1 MTIVIIVVTNGLTG
15 EDYLLF
21 GMWKVKMNDKDD
33 HESCDGDVGVGDVD
47 ACDDK
52 DDHDSCEGA
61 TEGEDDSDIIWYTEY
76 DDDDCGYDDGNVDGD
91 DHDSC
96 DGEGEDDTDGTRD
109 IKYDSDNWGYD
120 EGSDDRDDHE
130 SCDGATEGVDGSEGI
145 ERTERDNDDC
155 AYEDDNDDGD
165 DQESC
170 DGFGDEVYNLEVI
183 FESDDD
189 DAVYNNGE
197 DNREGSIVCNDKEED
212 GVGID
217 GNDSGE
223 VNIENISEGEI
234 GEEED
239 GKVQREGEID
249 NDDGKYDSIEYEAV
263 IDFGMG
269 ILALM
274 INILFLKILGNKKIF
289 GMSLK
294 AVEMMIEA
302 ELLLKKLGFA
312 VNYAYGKKL
321 KVLMVGIGGNSGV
334 VSIKTEEYKYL
345 RDCDILEDIWED
357 FNSEEV
363 SDCNNGVFENK
374 NSGNFETFDERGD
387 GFDKIDEDGKCGK
400 GSKDCE
406 DCKGDEVDKHG
417 ETRKCGKVGKFGKVV
432 ERLERDDLKDNW
444 VECGNCG
451 NSVELIVIIGLIVVI
466 GFVEIIVLIEWSLKI
481 GLVIEGIGLADLL
494 VAIEAFDLVEPIVL
508 FVVIVLVEPIVLF
521 EVSMLVEIIEII
533 GLIVVIMI
541 EMIEVI
547 VVIVL
552 VEPIDLVLV
561 GKGDE
566 VFNRNDVC
574 GFGGKSDGVSND
586 MSDSKVCGSSGERCF
601 LKVGK
606 CDECVN
612 CAECNGIF
620 EGVVCRVC
628 KGTYRKL
635 DLYCG
640 KRGGHCS
647 KCEGFDGK
655 CGCNGNRGKIGRFVT
670 CGELDGRCDSGSC
683 DNCNDFPETFGEC
696 D

>member
-1 MTIVIIVVTNGLTG
+1 MTMIIIVVTNGLNG

-21 GMWKVKMNDKDD
+21 GMWKVKMSMMANESNDKDN
-33 HESCDGDVGVGDVD
+33 HEIGVGDVD
-47 ACDDK
+47 GRDDK

-61 TEGEDDSDIIWYTEY
+61 TEGEDESDIVWYTEY
-76 DDDDCGYDDGNVDGD
+76 DDDDCGYDDGNVEGD

-170 DGFGDEVYNLEVI
+170 DGFGDEVYTLEVI

-189 DAVYNNGE
+189 DVVYNNGE
-197 DNREGSIVCNDKEED
+197 DNWEGSVVCNDKKED

-223 VNIENISEGEI
+223 GNIENISEGKI
-234 GEEED
+234 GEQED

-249 NDDGKYDSIEYEAV
+249 NDDGKYDSIEYE
-263 IDFGMG
+263 
-269 ILALM
+269 
-274 INILFLKILGNKKIF
+274 
-289 GMSLK
+289 
-294 AVEMMIEA
+294 
-302 ELLLKKLGFA
+302 
-312 VNYAYGKKL
+312 
-321 KVLMVGIGGNSGV
+321 VGIGGNSGV

-357 FNSEEV
+357 FNSERV

-374 NSGNFETFDERGD
+374 NSGNFETSDERGD

-451 NSVELIVIIGLIVVI
+451 NSGECFTNCDNWGGRLIVVI

-533 GLIVVIMI
+533 GLIVVIVLVEPIMIEMI

-561 GKGDE
+561 GKGEE
-566 VFNRNDVC
+566 VFNCNDVC

-586 MSDSKVCGSSGERCF
+586 MSDSKDCGISGELCF
-601 LKVGK
+601 VKVGK

-620 EGVVCRVC
+620 EGVCDCDVEC
-628 KGTYRKL
+628 TYRKL

-655 CGCNGNRGKIGRFVT
+655 CGCNGNSGKIGRFVT

-696 D
+696 SESCEEASGMDTLSAWNSPCLASGFDISCCRIVSLLKLL